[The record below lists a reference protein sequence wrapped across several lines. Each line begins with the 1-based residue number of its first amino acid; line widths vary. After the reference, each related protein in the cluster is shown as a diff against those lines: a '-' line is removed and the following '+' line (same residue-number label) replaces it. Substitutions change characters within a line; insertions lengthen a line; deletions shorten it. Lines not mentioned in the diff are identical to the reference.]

1 MPSWASDRPTNPP
14 EYQRRSPNVA
24 DRRKPPGPKLRNKFA
39 INRIKRRFLELAIEE
54 KTEAMETAKTA
65 KDALKLALER
75 ERLKAK
81 FRKLPVRRR
90 PLKDNPGS
98 SSGGGAGGIFS

>member
-1 MPSWASDRPTNPP
+1 
-14 EYQRRSPNVA
+14 VG

-39 INRIKRRFLELAIEE
+39 INRIRRRFLQLEIDE

-90 PLKDNPGS
+90 ALKDNPGGGS
-98 SSGGGAGGIFS
+98 SSSSTGGFFTS